1 MNHQPP
7 VIRPSGTSSPALVF
21 ILFVAFFAVCFYGYG
36 RWTVNS
42 DQHVVEDWIRN
53 NPIDAM
59 ILKRHPDT
67 WPRFVQHFTPY
78 YQKQGRL
85 GLEEGQL
92 EMLQIA
98 HVNYITDYIWQIGDR
113 ELDQFLKAQY
123 VLTSSLIR
131 DKDGQRLC
139 QAYYANSALFNQVR
153 DTVGDRVFVDY
164 MKAIERLMLS
174 AEVNPTSG
182 ITPDSPHYITDSR
195 SAMQAV
201 MTEYGRLAT
210 LAGLRDRNTGPTQ
223 NCPGFALYL
232 HALLNVDPSTRSLAW
247 RSAMESFRPSGEAA
261 RRAANKFL
269 Q

>member
-1 MNHQPP
+1 MNQPP
-7 VIRPSGTSSPALVF
+7 VIRPSGTSSYTLVF
-21 ILFVAFFAVCFYGYG
+21 MLFVAFFAFCFYGYG
-36 RWTVNS
+36 HWTVNRE
-42 DQHVVEDWIRN
+42 QQVVEDWIRN
-53 NPIDAM
+53 NPVDAM
-59 ILKRHPDT
+59 ILKRHPNT
-67 WPRFVQHFTPY
+67 WPLFVQHFTPY
-78 YQKQGRL
+78 YARQGRL

-139 QAYYANSALFNQVR
+139 QDYYANSALFNQVR

-182 ITPDSPHYITDSR
+182 ITPASPQYATDSR
-195 SAMQAV
+195 SALQAV
-201 MTEYGRLAT
+201 MTEYGRLAA
-210 LAGLRDRNTGPTQ
+210 LAGLRNLNTGPTQ

-247 RSAMESFRPSGEAA
+247 RSAMEAFRPSGEAA
-261 RRAANKFL
+261 RRARGSE
-269 Q
+269 